1 MPRSASTRSRM
12 SGMLI
17 SPVRIGTAYLAVAG
31 KARGVATYLNVRSG
45 FHGISSEQAEAG
57 ALAVH
62 HGAGMAV
69 DEDEHRLPL
78 VRVLHEPDRRVEQL
92 AIVRRRVDLDRLEGI
107 AALLRLPFRE
117 LVRERGR
124 LRLRLGLGDI
134 PGHDLDPARRALIER
149 PLRLD
154 VELEAVVGLEL
165 RISAHGDDREVVL
178 ELDPIAHPDDLGLR
192 VHLAAPLHLP
202 PA

>member
-62 HGAGMAV
+62 HGAGVAV
-69 DEDEHRLPL
+69 NEDEHRLPL
-78 VRVLHEPDRRVEQL
+78 VRVLHEPDGRVEQL
-92 AIVRRRVDLDRLEGI
+92 AIVRRRVDLDRLEGVD
-107 AALLRLPFRE
+107 ALLRLALRE
-117 LVRERGR
+117 LVDEGGGLG
-124 LRLRLGLGDI
+124 LRLALRDVAR
-134 PGHDLDPARRALIER
+134 HDLDPA
-149 PLRLD
+149 
-154 VELEAVVGLEL
+154 
-165 RISAHGDDREVVL
+165 
-178 ELDPIAHPDDLGLR
+178 
-192 VHLAAPLHLP
+192 
-202 PA
+202 